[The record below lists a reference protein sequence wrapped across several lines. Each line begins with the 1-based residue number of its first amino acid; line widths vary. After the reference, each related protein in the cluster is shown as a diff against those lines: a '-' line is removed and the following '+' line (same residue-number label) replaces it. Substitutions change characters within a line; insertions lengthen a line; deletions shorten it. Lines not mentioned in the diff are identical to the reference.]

1 MEKSV
6 VIDWLSK
13 NEPGNKKLIRW
24 VKSKTFE
31 HEKGFIALS
40 KKRLSESFIREFES
54 RVDWY
59 GFLSIKSC
67 LKTL

>member
-6 VIDWLSK
+6 VID
-13 NEPGNKKLIRW
+13 
-24 VKSKTFE
+24 KSKTFA